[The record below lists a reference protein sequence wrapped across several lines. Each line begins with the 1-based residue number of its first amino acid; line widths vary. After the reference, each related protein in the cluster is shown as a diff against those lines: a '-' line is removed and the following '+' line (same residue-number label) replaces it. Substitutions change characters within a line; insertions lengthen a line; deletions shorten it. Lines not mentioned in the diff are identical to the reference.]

1 VKPYHLGA
9 ALLAAAAVAATP
21 GRAAAWGAHGHHVVA
36 AVAYHDLKA
45 AGELGV
51 IQAVHDR
58 LKKHPHYDSHLIA
71 GLPPGADKAE
81 WVFRKAAVWADEV
94 RPLPEY
100 HRDTWHYVNQPFLLT
115 PTPALRVAVEKA
127 FADNKA
133 NHGDL
138 LTAYPDC
145 RRVVR
150 DPDASDAERA
160 VRLCWVFHLV
170 GDIHQPLHAVALC
183 TPELPAGDRGGNST
197 FIRHRPGADGR
208 NLHKHWDDLPER
220 EGADPVAVA
229 QAVRASEDFTAK
241 ERRVSDVG
249 AWAEESYDHAASS
262 VYRFNGQPI
271 RFALR
276 TGPAVPADPPVV
288 ATDFEGYETA
298 ARRVVRKRLLLAGL
312 RLSDALRADVGGP

>member
-1 VKPYHLGA
+1 VNPYHLA
-9 ALLAAAAVAATP
+9 AAMLAAVAVALAP
-21 GRAAAWGAHGHHVVA
+21 GRAAAWGDHGHQVVA

-45 AGELGV
+45 AGKLGV
-51 IQAVHDR
+51 IQAVHAR
-58 LKKHPHYDSHLIA
+58 LKTHPQYATHLVA
-71 GLPPGADKAE
+71 GLPAGADADE
-81 WVFRKAAVWADEV
+81 WVFRKAANWPDVARDF
-94 RPLPEY
+94 PEY
-100 HRDTWHYVNQPFLLT
+100 HRDTWHYVNQPFLLA

-197 FIRHRPGADGR
+197 FIRHRPGAAGR
-208 NLHKHWDDLPER
+208 NLHKHWDDLPQL

-229 QAVRASEDFTAK
+229 QAIRGSEDFTA
-241 ERRVSDVG
+241 EQRRVADVG
-249 AWAEESYDHAASS
+249 AWAEESYDHAAAS

-288 ATDFEGYETA
+288 ATDFDGYETA

-312 RLSDALRADVGGP
+312 RLADALRADFGGP